1 MMIMFIII
9 IFIFI
14 FLEKNLSFRKDKKDT
29 TSGVKSGVTEA
40 AGGRSCGRK
49 VEVPVFAESSDNDG
63 TRRVLRSV
71 DMMPTVKSVSPG
83 STFRLGMILGE
94 KIFLHFI
101 ERIFSTNCE

>member
-49 VEVPVFAESSDNDG
+49 VEVTVFAESSDN
-63 TRRVLRSV
+63 
-71 DMMPTVKSVSPG
+71 TVKSVHPARRSALG
-83 STFRLGMILGE
+83 SSWGE
-94 KIFLHFI
+94 KKKD
-101 ERIFSTNCE
+101 FSVGTRGFHRENLFDKS